1 VRRLVPAAPTAH
13 VDTYARELLP
23 PEALQP
29 DYEFTL
35 DELHYPAQINCV
47 SVLLDNAIA
56 EGCAQRVAIHSP
68 SGSWTYAQLLAK
80 TNQIAHVLTDDLDVV
95 PGNRVLLRGFNGPML
110 MAAWL
115 AVVKA
120 GAIAVTTM
128 PLLRSKELGQIADK
142 ARIVHA
148 LCDARLLQEL
158 RDAAV
163 QTGHCSIA
171 TTWGDGALE
180 KMMARKPSN
189 FEAIPT
195 SRDDLCLIAFTSG
208 TSGVP
213 KATGHFHRDVL
224 AMADVVGRHLLK
236 TTPDDV
242 YTGSPP
248 LGFTFGLGALL
259 VFPLRF
265 RAASAPI
272 EQPTPEALLYAVET
286 YSATCLFTAPT
297 MYRTLAARVEGHRI
311 DSLRRAVS
319 AGEPLPLATR
329 ELWLL
334 ATGLHLT
341 DGIGATEMIH
351 IFIATNGVDAPH
363 GSIGRALPGYTA
375 CVIDEAGNPMAPGGV
390 GRLAVKGPTGC
401 RYLQDERQRDYVV
414 RGWNVTGDRFRV
426 DEQGYFWFVTRTDD
440 MILSSGYNIA
450 GPEVESALLQ
460 HPAVRE
466 CAVVGLADE
475 ERGQLVAAFIVLQ
488 PGHVPSA
495 ELASQLQTFV
505 KGRIAPYKYP
515 RRVEFLAALPKTP
528 TGKVQ
533 RNELRARGADIGT
546 D

>member
-1 VRRLVPAAPTAH
+1 MRSLVPPAPTAH
-13 VDTYARELLP
+13 VDTYARDLLP
-23 PEALQP
+23 PEEQQP
-29 DYEFTL
+29 HYEFLL
-35 DELHYPAQINCV
+35 DELQYPAQINCA
-47 SVLLDNAIA
+47 SVLLDDAIT
-56 EGCAQRVAIHSP
+56 EGHADRIAVYAAA
-68 SGSWTYAQLLAK
+68 GNWTYAELFAK
-80 TNQIAHVLTDDLDVV
+80 TNQLAHVLNDDLRVV
-95 PGNRVLLRGFNGPML
+95 AGNRVLLRGFNGPML

-115 AVVKA
+115 AVVKV

-142 ARIVHA
+142 AKIAHA
-148 LCDARLLQEL
+148 LCDARLLEEL
-158 RDAAV
+158 RAAAA
-163 QTGHCSIA
+163 QSCHYSSI
-171 TTWGDGALE
+171 TSWGDGVLE
-180 KMMARKPSN
+180 AMMAQKPSH
-189 FEAIPT
+189 FATVAT

-224 AMADVVGRHLLK
+224 AMADVVGRHLLQTK
-236 TTPDDV
+236 PDDI

-265 RAASAPI
+265 RAASAPV
-272 EQPTPEALLYAVET
+272 EQPTPEALLHAVET
-286 YSATCLFTAPT
+286 CSATCLFTAPT
-297 MYRTLAARVEGHRI
+297 MYRNLAARLEGRRI
-311 DSLRRAVS
+311 DSLKRAVS
-319 AGEPLPLATR
+319 AGEPLPPATR
-329 ELWLL
+329 ELWLQ

-375 CVIDEAGNPMAPGGV
+375 CVIDEAGDPLPPGGV

-414 RGWNVTGDRFRV
+414 RGWNVTGDRFRI

-440 MILSSGYNIA
+440 MILSSGYNVA

-460 HPAVRE
+460 HAAVRE

-475 ERGQLVAAFIVLQ
+475 ERGQIIAAFIVVQ
-488 PGHVPSA
+488 PGHEPTP
-495 ELASQLQTFV
+495 ELASQLQAFV
-505 KGRIAPYKYP
+505 KGLIAPYKYP
-515 RRVEFLAALPKTP
+515 RLVRFLEALPKTP

-533 RNELRARGADIGT
+533 RNELRARGAGS
-546 D
+546 